1 MSYLK
6 KIYQFIIPKAVRAKM
21 HIWYWKVKGLTIKG
35 SNVSCNCCNKS
46 FSKFFD
52 YGDYKKRVNALCP
65 NCMSLERTRL
75 LWFFLKD
82 SEYLKNK
89 SILHFAPFKTI
100 EKKLQK
106 NSSIKYLSG
115 DIDPMLA
122 MKKIDITNI
131 DLKDNSIDVI
141 LCSHVLSVV
150 KEDIKA
156 IKELYR
162 VLKPKGTLILQTF
175 IYEEYD
181 KTFEDFTIKNDDE
194 RYNAYGKH
202 YLQRCYGKDFTERF
216 INEGFTVDIYDPANN
231 LSKEVF
237 KKHGLQNSGVI
248 YLFTK

>member
-6 KIYQFIIPKAVRAKM
+6 KVYQFIISKAFRAKM
-21 HIWYWKVKGLTIKG
+21 HVGYWKIKG
-35 SNVSCNCCNKS
+35 FTIPGNNVKCNCCEKS
-46 FSKFFD
+46 YSRFFN
-52 YGDYKKRVNALCP
+52 YGDYKKRMNALCP

-75 LWFFLKD
+75 LWLFLKD
-82 SEYLKNK
+82 SKYLNNT

-106 NSSIKYLSG
+106 NTSVNYISG

-122 MKKIDITNI
+122 MKKVDITNI
-131 DLKDNSIDVI
+131 DFKKNTFNVI

-162 VLKPKGTLILQTF
+162 ILKPKGTLILQTF
-175 IYEEYD
+175 IYKEYD
-181 KTFEDFTIKNDDE
+181 KTFEDFNIKTDNE
-194 RYNAYGKH
+194 RYKAYGKH
-202 YLQRCYGKDFTERF
+202 YLQRCYGRDFTERF
-216 INEGFTVDIYDPANN
+216 LNEGFKVDVYDPTKN
-231 LSKEVF
+231 LSADII